1 MLSDLLLPYQLQY
14 LYFFDNATGAPNS
27 YKKRKGSVLIKI
39 HVGRWGDMSREKRE
53 GKEKKKDYM
62 GVITYC

>member
-1 MLSDLLLPYQLQY
+1 MQRR
-14 LYFFDNATGAPNS
+14 APNS
-27 YKKRKGSVLIKI
+27 YKKRKGSVLIQI

>member
-1 MLSDLLLPYQLQY
+1 M
-14 LYFFDNATGAPNS
+14 FFDNATGAPNS
-27 YKKRKGSVLIKI
+27 YKKRKGSVLIQI